1 MNENKVEYAALK
13 YYNNI
18 ISDECLYIGILFHN
32 LTNGK
37 RDFRHITNFKRL
49 QSFDD
54 EVDID
59 FIKAYLHGIK
69 EQVEENLFNRNKFF
83 SIKEFSRIYVN
94 EMKFTKANII
104 QVNDNEDYVEKI
116 TKMYLKFDFNKE
128 TRLTKAEEKKYIKK
142 ILISSFKKLSSN
154 KIEGQYKENVTFDYV
169 INNIAIKFFSFKGKD
184 VSKLISSAKYWGF
197 TAEEL
202 KDRYNIVFLYDSD
215 NIEKSSFE
223 ENIVKNILAQY
234 AKVFSLNEGL
244 DYILSA
250 KPNENPS
257 IEASPNSL

>member
-1 MNENKVEYAALK
+1 M
-13 YYNNI
+13 
-18 ISDECLYIGILFHN
+18 
-32 LTNGK
+32 
-37 RDFRHITNFKRL
+37 
-49 QSFDD
+49 
-54 EVDID
+54 
-59 FIKAYLHGIK
+59 
-69 EQVEENLFNRNKFF
+69 
-83 SIKEFSRIYVN
+83 
-94 EMKFTKANII
+94 
-104 QVNDNEDYVEKI
+104 
-116 TKMYLKFDFNKE
+116 
-128 TRLTKAEEKKYIKK
+128 TKAEEKKYIKK